1 MNEPTKS
8 HRGDR
13 LLAGLLVVCALL
25 IAFWQVMSRINQRP
39 FEELSLT
46 AADFA
51 DFAPQSDE
59 WGLSAL
65 AVYES
70 ATAPAIAAF
79 EMKKRRRRPPPHAH
93 SAPPSG
99 NNGPLLVRLMHGF
112 NVVDCMRIKHYKTE
126 LIRDY
131 ETIED
136 SPQANKRP
144 MVQIWRMTSPADET
158 SIWVTSMLQA
168 TDFAETDIDTRN
180 MAFPRVGT
188 PDAPGWNPTGLKWSS
203 LRHPIRNLRQ
213 AFRSRWNASRTDLL
227 TFLRLRRPAWV
238 SDKELTLVGEYRG
251 PSVSPEN
258 ETAVI
263 DHVIAGQQLL
273 LRQLQAYRATMRD
286 PVTNH

>member
-1 MNEPTKS
+1 MNEPKKS

-25 IAFWQVMSRINQRP
+25 VAFWQIMYRINQRP
-39 FEELSLT
+39 FDELSLT
-46 AADFA
+46 ASDFA
-51 DFAPQSDE
+51 DFTPQSDE
-59 WGLSAL
+59 WWLSAL
-65 AVYES
+65 EVYDS
-70 ATAPAIAAF
+70 ATTPAIAAF
-79 EMKKRRRRPPPHAH
+79 EMKKRRHPATNTR
-93 SAPPSG
+93 SAAPSG
-99 NNGPLLVRLMHGF
+99 TDGPLLVRLMHGF
-112 NVVDCMRIKHYKTE
+112 NVVDCMRIKHYKID

-131 ETIED
+131 ETGED
-136 SPQANKRP
+136 SSQANARP
-144 MVQIWRMTSPADET
+144 ALVQIWRMTSPTDET

-203 LRHPIRNLRQ
+203 LRHPISNLRQ

-251 PSVSPEN
+251 PSVSPDDEA
-258 ETAVI
+258 AVI

-286 PVTNH
+286 PVTDH